1 MKKTTA
7 FWTLTLLVSLSC
19 GATAGEHANRSGH
32 SIDLNPVN
40 RMQAPPQAAAPQWKS
55 RDEYDAYNAMVT
67 ATDPDKKIALAE
79 AFLQKYPTS
88 DFKTGA
94 YMAEMQVYYQQSKS
108 DKTVEVAKKILG
120 VDPDN
125 IVALRVL
132 SFTFPFLYKPDQADA
147 TSVLSRADSDAHHG
161 LDLLTKLQKP
171 AGATDAQFQ
180 QGVKELRS
188 IFNDCI
194 GFVALQRKDYATAI
208 TALKAGDTDNPSD
221 VYGFYRL
228 GLAYLYSTPP
238 DYDHAIW
245 YIARAVGLAE
255 AATDAA
261 TKSQGDDISKFLKR
275 VYVNYHGTDTGL
287 ADIETQAKTQ
297 PDPPDGFKVTKAEA
311 PPKTGN
317 PTIDAYNALTYP
329 LKLGGETAQ
338 KQWDGIKGQPVS
350 NFGGTVTSIEK
361 GADPKE
367 SLVRIAILDSTKS
380 ADGYDIE
387 LKDSTQPNVKN
398 LEKGDSVLFKGTLDS
413 YVATPSMIL
422 TLVGEVTSD
431 LPDKPPAKEK
441 PKPKAPTRRVTRK
454 TTAPTTN

>member
-7 FWTLTLLVSLSC
+7 FWTLTLLVSISC

-32 SIDLNPVN
+32 SIYLNPVN

-132 SFTFPFLYKPDQADA
+132 SFTFPFLYKPDHADA
-147 TSVLSRADSDAHHG
+147 TSALSRADSDAHHG

-221 VYGFYRL
+221 VYAFYRL

-261 TKSQGDDISKFLKR
+261 TKSQGDEIGKFLKR

-287 ADIETQAKTQ
+287 TDIETQAKTQ

-317 PTIDAYNALTYP
+317 NTIDAFNALTYP

-338 KQWDGIKGQPVS
+338 KQWDAIKGQPVS
-350 NFGGTVTSIEK
+350 NFGGTVTSVEK
-361 GADPKE
+361 GADANE
-367 SLVRIAILDSTKS
+367 NLVRIALLDATKS

-398 LEKGDSVLFKGTLDS
+398 LQKDDSVLFKGTLDS
-413 YVATPSMIL
+413 YTATPSMIL
-422 TLVGEVTSD
+422 TLVGEITSD
-431 LPDKPPAKEK
+431 LPDKPPVKAK
-441 PKPKAPTRRVTRK
+441 PKPTTTRKTTHK
-454 TTAPTTN
+454 TTAPTSN